1 VRRAHTSSGLD
12 EPTDKPVLGFA
23 DSITRGDIDAALE
36 VCHPDVEFL
45 SVLAVDGRAYLGHAG
60 IRQYFE
66 DVTSAWDEWTVEVH
80 RTAVLPD
87 GRVVIEM
94 TMHARGRESGLP
106 IAVFAAHVWT
116 LEDGKLRRNQPFRE
130 PAQAHRETGLSP

>member
-1 VRRAHTSSGLD
+1 MGTPSDAPVR
-12 EPTDKPVLGFA
+12 GFA
-23 DSITRGDIDAALE
+23 DSITRGDVDAALE
-36 VCHPDVEFL
+36 VCHPEVEFL
-45 SVLAVDGRAYLGHAG
+45 SVLAVDGKAYLGHAG

-80 RTAVLPD
+80 RTAVVPD

-106 IAVFAAHVWT
+106 IAVFAAHIWT
-116 LEDGKLRRNQPFRE
+116 LEDGKLLRNEPFRE
-130 PAQAHRETGLSP
+130 PELALRAAGLAD

>member
-1 VRRAHTSSGLD
+1 MRPPR
-12 EPTDKPVLGFA
+12 DKPVRGFA
-23 DSITRGDIDAALE
+23 EAITRGDLDAALE
-36 VCHPDVEFL
+36 VCHPEVQFL
-45 SVLAVDGRAYLGHAG
+45 SVLAVDGKAYLGHDG

-80 RTAVLPD
+80 RTADVPD

-116 LEDGKLRRNQPFRE
+116 LEDDKLRRNQPFRE
-130 PAQAHRETGLSP
+130 PEQALRATGLSP

>member
-1 VRRAHTSSGLD
+1 MATPS
-12 EPTDKPVLGFA
+12 DKPVRGFA
-23 DSITRGDIDAALE
+23 DSITRGDLDAALE

-45 SVLAVDGRAYLGHAG
+45 SVLAVDGKAYVGHAG

-80 RTAVLPD
+80 RTAALSD

-94 TMHARGRESGLP
+94 TMHARGR
-106 IAVFAAHVWT
+106 
-116 LEDGKLRRNQPFRE
+116 
-130 PAQAHRETGLSP
+130 

>member
-1 VRRAHTSSGLD
+1 MATPS
-12 EPTDKPVLGFA
+12 DKPVRGFA
-23 DSITRGDIDAALE
+23 DSITRGDLDAALE

-45 SVLAVDGRAYLGHAG
+45 SVLAVDGKAYVGHAG

-80 RTAVLPD
+80 RTAALPD

-130 PAQAHRETGLSP
+130 PEQALRAAGLSPD

>member
-1 VRRAHTSSGLD
+1 METPSDAPVR
-12 EPTDKPVLGFA
+12 GFA
-23 DSITRGDIDAALE
+23 KAITSGDLNAALE
-36 VCHPDVEFL
+36 VCHPEVEFL
-45 SVLAVDGRAYLGHAG
+45 SVLAVDGKAYLGHAG

-80 RTAVLPD
+80 RTADVPD

-116 LEDGKLRRNQPFRE
+116 LKDGKLLRNRPFRE
-130 PAQAHRETGLSP
+130 PEQALREVGQSRQARD

>member
-1 VRRAHTSSGLD
+1 MD
-12 EPTDKPVLGFA
+12 EASDKPVRGFA
-23 DSITRGDIDAALE
+23 EAITSSDLDAALE
-36 VCHPDVEFL
+36 VCHPEVEFL
-45 SVLAVDGRAYLGHAG
+45 SVLAVDGKAYLGHDG

-80 RTAVLPD
+80 RTADLPD

-116 LEDGKLRRNQPFRE
+116 LKDGKLLRNQPFRE
-130 PAQAHRETGLSP
+130 PEQALRAAGLAD

>member
-1 VRRAHTSSGLD
+1 MGTPADAPVR
-12 EPTDKPVLGFA
+12 GFA
-23 DSITRGDIDAALE
+23 DSITRGDLDAALE
-36 VCHPDVEFL
+36 VCHPEVEFL
-45 SVLAVDGRAYLGHAG
+45 SVLAVDGKAYLGHDG

-80 RTAVLPD
+80 RTADVPD

-116 LEDGKLRRNQPFRE
+116 LKDGKLLRNQPFRE
-130 PAQAHRETGLSP
+130 SEQALREVGQS

>member
-1 VRRAHTSSGLD
+1 MRPPS
-12 EPTDKPVLGFA
+12 DKPVRGFA
-23 DSITRGDIDAALE
+23 EAITSSDLDAALE
-36 VCHPDVEFL
+36 VCHPEVEFL
-45 SVLAVDGRAYLGHAG
+45 SVLAVDGKAYLGHDG

-80 RTAVLPD
+80 RTADLPD

-116 LEDGKLRRNQPFRE
+116 LKDGKLLRNQPFRE
-130 PAQAHRETGLSP
+130 PEQARREVGQS